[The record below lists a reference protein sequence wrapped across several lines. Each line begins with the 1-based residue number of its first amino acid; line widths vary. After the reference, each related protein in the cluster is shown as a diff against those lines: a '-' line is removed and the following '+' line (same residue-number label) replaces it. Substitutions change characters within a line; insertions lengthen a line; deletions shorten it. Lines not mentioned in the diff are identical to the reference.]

1 MRSDGR
7 VGLAGRRPRRVI
19 EIGRSVVARILEIRW
34 WFVAEIGRRLVAV
47 KRFAAWLA
55 AEEDLDT
62 DGVLAVRPPKL
73 DEVRLTACLG
83 PTTRCH
89 RRSGGHEAI
98 GTYAV
103 VKMADHGP
111 FTWGFGPILGEHR
124 FSSRLCENGR
134 NRRIVDTAA
143 VLASVGDSEGLRA
156 CMAFWLIHRGLI
168 RPSSG
173 VSCNKLAIGWI

>member
-73 DEVRLTACLG
+73 DEKMVPSLDPDEVRRLIKACDG
-83 PTTRCH
+83 PTLRDK
-89 RRSGGHEAI
+89 RDKARVARSGRASPGVTG
-98 GTYAV
+98 GT
-103 VKMADHGP
+103 
-111 FTWGFGPILGEHR
+111 
-124 FSSRLCENGR
+124 SRQPWPGWKKPGR
-134 NRRIVDTAA
+134 
-143 VLASVGDSEGLRA
+143 S
-156 CMAFWLIHRGLI
+156 
-168 RPSSG
+168 
-173 VSCNKLAIGWI
+173 